1 MTQNEQCRYIQDILV
16 GLIFI
21 VRVNVRDPWGFLLF
35 FYLIEMQL
43 KHLNLPIL
51 NVQFNELC

>member
-21 VRVNVRDPWGFLLF
+21 VRVTVRDPWGFLLF
-35 FYLIEMQL
+35 FY
-43 KHLNLPIL
+43 
-51 NVQFNELC
+51 FD